1 MRKRIAAVFLCAVI
15 VVAFGAYLLF
25 PPSLSPSRPKIGIFY
40 YVWYNPEWT
49 VSWDTAKI
57 VDKPVLGYYNSCDPT
72 VIKQHLV
79 WMQNLG
85 IDFVIISWWG
95 FYDDYG
101 RFTDNAAKQVFE
113 TAQSINSTLK
123 FAIMVEPFST
133 SSSSY
138 DYNGIYNH
146 IYENFVKPYPSFYY
160 NGSKP
165 VICFFNN
172 QNLTD
177 NGAIPLDGRFNTVLV
192 GQQSYTQWIYT
203 DLNPYDRFWLR
214 STIMFLEHRQY
225 QISVT
230 PRYDE
235 SHISGR
241 TGNATVDIYLN
252 ESVYDREWEN
262 AIQLWKDGRI
272 DTILISTWNEFPE
285 RTAIEPHY
293 DATAANQSKSFLYDK
308 TKYYINSIHNTTS
321 SPSLLPMYLYLGITI
336 TSIIIAVSITQFYI
350 RPRKRQNR

>member
-1 MRKRIAAVFLCAVI
+1 MEQFLD
-15 VVAFGAYLLF
+15 
-25 PPSLSPSRPKIGIFY
+25 
-40 YVWYNPEWT
+40 E
-49 VSWDTAKI
+49 
-57 VDKPVLGYYNSCDPT
+57 
-72 VIKQHLV
+72 
-79 WMQNLG
+79 
-85 IDFVIISWWG
+85 
-95 FYDDYG
+95 
-101 RFTDNAAKQVFE
+101 
-113 TAQSINSTLK
+113 
-123 FAIMVEPFST
+123 
-133 SSSSY
+133 
-138 DYNGIYNH
+138 
-146 IYENFVKPYPSFYY
+146 
-160 NGSKP
+160 
-165 VICFFNN
+165 
-172 QNLTD
+172 
-177 NGAIPLDGRFNTVLV
+177 RFNTVLV

-252 ESVYDREWEN
+252 EGVYDREWEN